1 MPINTDL
8 SLWEQLARNQRF
20 TAWLESEKAKYME
33 AIVLM
38 ADGDQLRVIQ
48 GRLQQLRDITKL
60 CEVASK
66 T

>member
-8 SLWEQLARNQRF
+8 SLWEALARNQRF
-20 TAWLESEKAKYME
+20 QAWLESEKAKYTE

-38 ADGDQLRVIQ
+38 ADGDQLRVLQ
-48 GRLQQLRDITKL
+48 GRLQMLRDMTKL
-60 CEVASK
+60 CDAASK

>member
-1 MPINTDL
+1 LPINTDL
-8 SLWEQLARNQRF
+8 SLWEQLGRNQRF
-20 TAWLESEKAKYME
+20 QAWLESEKAKYME

-38 ADGDQLRVIQ
+38 ADESQLRVVQ
-48 GRLQQLRDITKL
+48 GRLQQLRDMTKL

>member
-20 TAWLESEKAKYME
+20 QAWLESEKAKYQE

-38 ADGDQLRVIQ
+38 ADESQLRVMQ
-48 GRLQQLRDITKL
+48 GRLQQLRDMTKL